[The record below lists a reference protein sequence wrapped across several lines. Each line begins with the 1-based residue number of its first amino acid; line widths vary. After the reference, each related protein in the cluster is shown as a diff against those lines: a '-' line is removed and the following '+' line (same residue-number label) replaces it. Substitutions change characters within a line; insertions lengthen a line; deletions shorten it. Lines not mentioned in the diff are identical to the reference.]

1 MEINVALDL
10 VSRRG
15 WLSQTPRAFRNAL
28 LARVHLQRF
37 TEGEIIYDAGDPP
50 GGLYGVV
57 SGAVR
62 TFIVPWEHSP
72 IYAHYFRPG
81 SWFGEA
87 AALSGKP
94 RMVGHAASGEAELL
108 HLPIKGVNDL
118 VRADPTCLRF
128 FSILTYGHLHTAL
141 GATADLMIRDHE
153 KRFIAVLLR
162 LGECR
167 VATQSDE
174 RLIEVCISQ
183 DDLAVMA
190 NVARTTA
197 NSILRR
203 LQRNGLVNVAYR
215 RIDITAPDQL
225 RAMLAEV

>member
-1 MEINVALDL
+1 MDAALDL

-37 TEGEIIYDAGDPP
+37 TEGEIIYETGDPP
-50 GGLYGVV
+50 GGVYGVV
-57 SGAVR
+57 SGTVR
-62 TFIVPWEHSP
+62 VSFLPRERGQVF
-72 IYAHYFRPG
+72 AHYFRPG
-81 SWFGEA
+81 CWFGEA
-87 AALSGKP
+87 AALSRQP
-94 RMVGHAASGEAELL
+94 RMAGHSASGATELL

-118 VRADPTCLRF
+118 IRADPACLRF

-141 GATADLMIRDHE
+141 GATADLMIRDHVR
-153 KRFIAVLLR
+153 RFIAVLLR
-162 LGECR
+162 LGGCR
-167 VATQSDE
+167 EATQSGE

-183 DDLAVMA
+183 DDLAVMS

-203 LQRNGLVNVAYR
+203 LHRNGLVNVAYR
-215 RIDITAPDQL
+215 RIDITAPDRL
-225 RAMLAEV
+225 RAMLTD